1 MSTTPGSMQ
10 EVLTHPLTLEQIQAF
25 KQDNRISAVV
35 PVGLDE
41 VSNLTPEELA
51 DHLSMKLVDSDLLT
65 DVQYE
70 RAGVQGDQIVL
81 MHISGDVTMLLET
94 LELFTDYAQDEE
106 NAE

>member
-65 DVQYE
+65 DV
-70 RAGVQGDQIVL
+70 
-81 MHISGDVTMLLET
+81 
-94 LELFTDYAQDEE
+94 
-106 NAE
+106 